1 MRGFLWKFVA
11 ISCLLT
17 AALVRLGN
25 GADAPAGAS
34 GGKSAKVH
42 ARSSEEV
49 WTALVALLEK
59 IRAAAESH
67 GIKKVVVLTSLD
79 RKLSDTRAPAFLQE
93 ALLTAWYGGPH
104 VAQPPATVRS
114 VPTKITPAALSKLRW
129 PDHKTPTVLA
139 VTSARRPDKTE
150 INLTLLDA
158 KEVFWHGT
166 FALTAAEV
174 AAIPAV
180 PPVNQ
185 RILRFATDQRGQQ
198 VGDGEC
204 WTLADQALKAAGA
217 QHPGAYVWGRP
228 LAAGERVFPGDIVQ
242 FSSVRLTHGSA
253 WTTLGA
259 PNHTAIIEHVKA
271 PHVYVLIHQNFDGKV
286 VKETTVDLS
295 TKTAGTFII
304 YRPVPEK
311 APEP

>member
-1 MRGFLWKFVA
+1 M
-11 ISCLLT
+11 
-17 AALVRLGN
+17 
-25 GADAPAGAS
+25 
-34 GGKSAKVH
+34 
-42 ARSSEEV
+42 
-49 WTALVALLEK
+49 LEK

-204 WTLADQALKAAGA
+204 WTLADQALKAAGRSVRRVCSGPPA
-217 QHPGAYVWGRP
+217 GGRRAGVSRRHRP
-228 LAAGERVFPGDIVQ
+228 ILVGSPDAWVSMDNARRSQPYGDHRARESAARVRSDSSEFRRQGGQRDDRGFIDQDRRDVYHLPAGAGEGP
-242 FSSVRLTHGSA
+242 
-253 WTTLGA
+253 
-259 PNHTAIIEHVKA
+259 
-271 PHVYVLIHQNFDGKV
+271 
-286 VKETTVDLS
+286 
-295 TKTAGTFII
+295 
-304 YRPVPEK
+304 
-311 APEP
+311 

>member
-1 MRGFLWKFVA
+1 M
-11 ISCLLT
+11 
-17 AALVRLGN
+17 
-25 GADAPAGAS
+25 
-34 GGKSAKVH
+34 
-42 ARSSEEV
+42 

-59 IRAAAESH
+59 IRPAAESH

-139 VTSARRPDKTE
+139 VTDARRPDKTE

-217 QHPGAYVWGRP
+217 QHPARTVWGRP

-253 WTTLGA
+253 WTTLRRSQPYGDHRARESAARVRSDSSEFRRQGGQRDDRGFIDEDRRDVYHLPAGA
-259 PNHTAIIEHVKA
+259 GEGP
-271 PHVYVLIHQNFDGKV
+271 
-286 VKETTVDLS
+286 
-295 TKTAGTFII
+295 
-304 YRPVPEK
+304 
-311 APEP
+311 